1 MSNVKVKAGYLDS
14 EICILQTRATIQKL
28 KMNKDTAE
36 GLAYISKDNQFQHSQ
51 VDGYQVL
58 YDNGINVIVDNS
70 LPYNEVQIEYEE
82 RVQ

>member
-1 MSNVKVKAGYLDS
+1 MSNIKVKAGYLDR
-14 EICILQTRATIQKL
+14 EIYTLQTRATIQKL

-51 VDGYQVL
+51 VDGYQAL
-58 YDNGINVIVDNS
+58 YDNGINVIIDNS

-82 RVQ
+82 RV

>member
-1 MSNVKVKAGYLDS
+1 
-14 EICILQTRATIQKL
+14 
-28 KMNKDTAE
+28 MNKDTAE

-51 VDGYQVL
+51 VDDGYQAL